1 MVLFKH
7 LERLGININNDLLI
21 YVLQFMFMLRI
32 QAELLNFRI
41 TWNGHCVTTER
52 NRTPDQLMVLGRNT
66 FPAPLFIDP
75 DVYGLDDDNDD
86 NYNEFENGD
95 DEHVGPGHH
104 MIVNPPGPYREMR
117 C

>member
-1 MVLFKH
+1 MK
-7 LERLGININNDLLI
+7 
-21 YVLQFMFMLRI
+21 
-32 QAELLNFRI
+32 LLNFRI

-52 NRTPDQLMVLGRNT
+52 NRTPDQLMVLGRNML
-66 FPAPLFIDP
+66 PAPLFVDP